1 MEKFAKFLKDNK
13 FKKILDVGTG
23 TGNFVD
29 LLNKLYMDYDEIIGI
44 DTHELSISRAKEH
57 FTDERMKFEVMD
69 AMEMSFKD
77 DTFDLVCL
85 SNSIHHLANPK
96 AMFTAME
103 RVLKPGGK
111 IVISEMVSD
120 NLDERQKSHLLVHHF
135 SAKIDR
141 LRGETHNETMSHEE
155 ILKLIK
161 ENSTLSILD
170 QWDLDY
176 ERRGENTEEE
186 IKWFMNTMDRLVERV
201 PESDEKKV
209 FLKEADSVKEY
220 IKKFG
225 FDSATTV
232 LVVLVNQ

>member
-1 MEKFAKFLKDNK
+1 MERFAKFLKDNE

-29 LLNKLYMDYDEIIGI
+29 LLNKLYTDYEEIIGI
-44 DTHELSISRAKEH
+44 DTHELSISKAKEH
-57 FTDERMKFEVMD
+57 FKDERMKFEIMD
-69 AMEMSFKD
+69 ALAMSFED

-85 SNSIHHLANPK
+85 SNSLHHLEDPK
-96 AMFTAME
+96 AIFTAME

-111 IVISEMVSD
+111 LIISEMVSD
-120 NLDERQKSHLLVHHF
+120 NLDKRQMSHLLVHHF
-135 SAKIDR
+135 AAKIDR
-141 LRGETHNETMSHEE
+141 LRGETHKETMSHEE
-155 ILKLIK
+155 ILDSIR
-161 ENSTLSILD
+161 ENSTLSID
-170 QWDLDY
+170 EQWDLNY

-186 IKWFMNTMDRLVERV
+186 IKWFINTMDRLVERV
-201 PESDEKKV
+201 PENEEKKV

-232 LVVLVNQ
+232 LVVLGNQ